1 MKTIPYLLIA
11 IRFIL
16 APIILLL
23 AYLKGVESRFL
34 ILFLMYFGLLTDI
47 FDGIIA
53 RKVGVSSEKLRR
65 LDSQTDL
72 IFWLSLGLASYFLNA
87 ELIKNEWK
95 GVALIFIMKAL
106 CYMISWLKFGKET
119 CTHAFLS
126 KMWGLSLLIAF
137 TYLIGFQQAGWT
149 FYLTVILGFVSHI
162 DVILII
168 LILPKW
174 QYNVPSSYHA
184 WKLGKENREKN
195 RFSLID
201 SYLKHNFLSN

>member
-11 IRFIL
+11 TRFCL
-16 APIILLL
+16 APIILLS
-23 AYLKGVESRFL
+23 AYFKGEESRFL
-34 ILFLMYFGLLTDI
+34 ILSLMYFGLLTDI

-53 RKVGVSSEKLRR
+53 RKAGVSSEKLRR

-72 IFWLSLGLASYFLNA
+72 IFWLSLGFAAYFLNS

-95 GVALIFIMKAL
+95 GVALIFVMEAL
-106 CYMISWLKFGKET
+106 CYVISWLKFGKET

-137 TYLIGFQQAGWT
+137 TYLIGFQQAGWA
-149 FYLTVILGFVSHI
+149 FYLTVVLGFIAHI

-174 QYNVPSSYHA
+174 QYDVPSAYHA
-184 WKLGKENREKN
+184 WKIRKGRQRKKTIFFN
-195 RFSLID
+195 
-201 SYLKHNFLSN
+201 

>member
-11 IRFIL
+11 TRFCF

-23 AYLKGVESRFL
+23 AYFKGEQSQFL
-34 ILFLMYFGLLTDI
+34 ILFLMYFGLITDI

-72 IFWLSLGLASYFLNA
+72 VFWLSLGFASYFLNA

-95 GVALIFIMKAL
+95 GVALIFIMEAL

-149 FYLTVILGFVSHI
+149 FYLTVILGFISHI

-174 QYNVPSSYHA
+174 QYDVPSSYHA
-184 WKLGKENREKN
+184 WKIRKGKQRKKSIFFN
-195 RFSLID
+195 
-201 SYLKHNFLSN
+201 

>member
-11 IRFIL
+11 TRFIL
-16 APIILLL
+16 APIILSL
-23 AYLKGVESRFL
+23 AYFKGEESRFL
-34 ILFLMYFGLLTDI
+34 ILGLMYFGLLTDI

-72 IFWLSLGLASYFLNA
+72 IFWLSLGFASYFLSP
-87 ELIKNEWK
+87 ELIKSEWK
-95 GVALIFIMKAL
+95 GIVLIFVMEAL
-106 CYMISWLKFGKET
+106 CYVVSIWKFGKET

-137 TYLIGFQQAGWT
+137 TYLIGFQQAGWA
-149 FYLTVILGFVSHI
+149 FYLAVILGFISHI
-162 DVILII
+162 DVILIV

-174 QYNVPSSYHA
+174 QYDVPSSYHA
-184 WKLGKENREKN
+184 WKIRNGK
-195 RFSLID
+195 
-201 SYLKHNFLSN
+201 KHKKSIFFN

>member
-1 MKTIPYLLIA
+1 MKTIQYLLIA
-11 IRFIL
+11 TRFCL
-16 APIILLL
+16 APIILLS
-23 AYLKGVESRFL
+23 AYFKGEESRFL
-34 ILFLMYFGLLTDI
+34 ILSLMYFGLLTDI

-53 RKVGVSSEKLRR
+53 RKAGVSSEKLRR

-72 IFWLSLGLASYFLNA
+72 IFWLSLGFAAYFLNS

-95 GVALIFIMKAL
+95 GVALIFVMEAL
-106 CYMISWLKFGKET
+106 CYVISWLKFGKET

-137 TYLIGFQQAGWT
+137 TYLIGFQQAGWA
-149 FYLTVILGFVSHI
+149 FYLTVVLGFIAHI

-174 QYNVPSSYHA
+174 QYDVPSSYHA
-184 WKLGKENREKN
+184 WKIRKGKQRKKTIFFN
-195 RFSLID
+195 
-201 SYLKHNFLSN
+201 

>member
-23 AYLKGVESRFL
+23 AYFKGVESRFL

-72 IFWLSLGLASYFLNA
+72 IFWLSLGFASYFLNT

-95 GVALIFIMKAL
+95 GVALIFIMEAL
-106 CYMISWLKFGKET
+106 CYMISCLKFGKET

-137 TYLIGFQQAGWT
+137 TCLIGFQQAGWT
-149 FYLTVILGFVSHI
+149 FYLTVILGFISHI

-174 QYNVPSSYHA
+174 QYDVPSSYHA
-184 WKLGKENREKN
+184 WKIRKGKQRKKSIFFN
-195 RFSLID
+195 
-201 SYLKHNFLSN
+201 

>member
-11 IRFIL
+11 TRFIL

-23 AYLKGVESRFL
+23 AYFKGVESRFL

-72 IFWLSLGLASYFLNA
+72 IFWLSLGFASYFLNA

-95 GVALIFIMKAL
+95 GVALIFIMEAL
-106 CYMISWLKFGKET
+106 CYIISWLKFGKET

-137 TYLIGFQQAGWT
+137 TCLIGFQQAGWT
-149 FYLTVILGFVSHI
+149 FYLTVILGFISHI

-174 QYNVPSSYHA
+174 QYDVPSSYHA
-184 WKLGKENREKN
+184 WKIRKGKQRKKSIFFN
-195 RFSLID
+195 
-201 SYLKHNFLSN
+201 

>member
-11 IRFIL
+11 TRIIL

-23 AYLKGVESRFL
+23 AYFKGAESRFL

-72 IFWLSLGLASYFLNA
+72 VFWLSLGFASYFLNA

-95 GVALIFIMKAL
+95 GVALIFVMEAL
-106 CYMISWLKFGKET
+106 CYIISWLKFGKET

-137 TYLIGFQQAGWT
+137 TCLIGFQQAGWT

-174 QYNVPSSYHA
+174 QYDVPSSYHA
-184 WKLGKENREKN
+184 WKIKKGKQRKKSIFFN
-195 RFSLID
+195 
-201 SYLKHNFLSN
+201 

>member
-1 MKTIPYLLIA
+1 MKTIPYILIA

-16 APIILLL
+16 APIITSL
-23 AYLKGVESRFL
+23 AYFKGEESKFL
-34 ILFLMYFGLLTDI
+34 ILILMYFGLLTDI

-72 IFWLSLGLASYFLNA
+72 VFWLSLGFASYFLNP
-87 ELIKNEWK
+87 ELIKTEWLSIL
-95 GVALIFIMKAL
+95 LIFIMEAL
-106 CYMISWLKFGKET
+106 CYIISIWKFGKET

-137 TYLIGFQQAGWT
+137 TYLIGFQEAGWA
-149 FYLTVILGFVSHI
+149 FYLTIVLGLVSHI
-162 DVILII
+162 DVILIV

-174 QYNVPSSYHA
+174 QFDIPSSYHA
-184 WKLGKENREKN
+184 WKIRSGK
-195 RFSLID
+195 
-201 SYLKHNFLSN
+201 KHKKSIFFN